1 MVVTARGVDRKC
13 YSENMAVKTYYRYIE
28 NCTTPEKIISSNLE
42 LLCMVKLNDAMEKI
56 LDVSEET
63 NDDIIKSLKA
73 NSEANDVF
81 IAIIAPYVGVKVT
94 PSKIKSASMG
104 ISEEFGIE
112 SVIEE
117 IKERESQCD
126 NLYILINSP
135 GGLVSSSYKVARALR
150 KNFKEIV
157 VFVPHIAASGGT
169 LISLI
174 GNKIVMGMMSQLT
187 PLDPQTGDGSALNIV
202 RGHRNVTN
210 YFSDR
215 SEMDAPYSYK
225 VLAEKF
231 DASQLDSAHSA
242 LDLMTDYVSEILAAS
257 GYESDKISDI
267 SSKLVKGF
275 KTHQDV
281 INLDSAKKIG
291 LNAVDYTEYP
301 KLWEISR
308 QWLGIYLLKSADK
321 HVIRYWINGGDTCD
335 GTEES

>member
-1 MVVTARGVDRKC
+1 MYK
-13 YSENMAVKTYYRYIE
+13 
-28 NCTTPEKIISSNLE
+28 KINSINQE
-42 LLCMVKLNDAMEKI
+42 PCCMVKLNEAMEKI

-63 NDDIIKSLKA
+63 NKDIIESLKA
-73 NSEANDVF
+73 NSKANDAF
-81 IAIIAPYVGVKVT
+81 IAIIAPYAGVKVT

-117 IKERESQCD
+117 IKEREKQCE
-126 NLYILINSP
+126 NLYVLINSP

-150 KNFKEIV
+150 KNFKDIV

-187 PLDPQTGDGSALNIV
+187 PLDPQSGEGSALNIV

-215 SEMDAPYSYK
+215 SEMDAPYTYK
-225 VLAEKF
+225 VLAEKI
-231 DASQLDSAHSA
+231 DAAQLDSAHSA
-242 LDLMTDYVSEILAAS
+242 LDLMNEYVSEILAAS
-257 GYESDKISDI
+257 GYDADKIGGI
-267 SSKLVKGF
+267 SLKLVRGF

-281 INLDSAKKIG
+281 INLDSAQKIG
-291 LNAVDYTEYP
+291 LNAVAYTEYP

-308 QWLGIYLLKSADK
+308 QWLSVYLLKSADK
-321 HVIRYWINGGDTCD
+321 HVIRYWINGGDTCE
-335 GTEES
+335 GTQEN

>member
-1 MVVTARGVDRKC
+1 
-13 YSENMAVKTYYRYIE
+13 
-28 NCTTPEKIISSNLE
+28 
-42 LLCMVKLNDAMEKI
+42 MVKLNEAMEKI
-56 LDVSEET
+56 LDVSEER
-63 NDDIIKSLKA
+63 NQDIIDSLKS
-73 NSEANDVF
+73 NSQANDAF
-81 IAIIAPYVGVKVT
+81 IAIIAPYVGVKIT

-117 IKERESQCD
+117 IKEQKSPCE
-126 NLYILINSP
+126 NLYLLINSP

-150 KNFKEIV
+150 KNFKNIV

-187 PLDPQTGDGSALNIV
+187 PLDPQTGDGPALNIV

-210 YFSDR
+210 YFSDLP
-215 SEMDAPYSYK
+215 EADAPYTFK

-231 DASQLDSAHSA
+231 DAAQLDSAYSA
-242 LDLMTDYVSEILAAS
+242 LELMNKYVSEILSES
-257 GYESDKISDI
+257 GYNPDKIDNI
-267 SSKLVKGF
+267 SSKLVEGF
-275 KTHQDV
+275 RTHEDV
-281 INLDSAKKIG
+281 INLDAAKDIG
-291 LNAVDYTEYP
+291 LNAVDYTEYI

-321 HVIRYWINGGDTCD
+321 HVIRYWINGGEACD
-335 GTEES
+335 RKEEKDRQIEKRI